1 MFWDI
6 FPTHLCRFAVRTTN
20 SLHAKIFLEAWD
32 QPVAAALRL
41 PPHHLSVLTLRL
53 WPTPPRESTYWLG
66 PHTTWWLVYP
76 SPSLLASTR
85 AGWCRNINLLTIA
98 YAFRPR
104 LRIRLTLGGLTW
116 PRKPWVYGER
126 VSHPFY
132 RYSCLHKLFQK
143 LQPSFRST
151 FSAAGILPYHSKESA
166 ASVPCLS
173 PVTFSAQAR

>member
-1 MFWDI
+1 MRYGH
-6 FPTHLCRFAVRTTN
+6 PTPSTRSFSWKHGIN
-20 SLHAKIFLEAWD
+20 
-32 QPVAAALRL
+32 QLRLPQGL

-53 WPTPPRESTYWLG
+53 WPMPPREPTYWLG

-76 SPSLLASTR
+76 SPSLLASTGTR
-85 AGWCRNINLLTIA
+85 WCRNINLLTIA

-151 FSAAGILPYHSKESA
+151 FNAVGILSYHSVESA